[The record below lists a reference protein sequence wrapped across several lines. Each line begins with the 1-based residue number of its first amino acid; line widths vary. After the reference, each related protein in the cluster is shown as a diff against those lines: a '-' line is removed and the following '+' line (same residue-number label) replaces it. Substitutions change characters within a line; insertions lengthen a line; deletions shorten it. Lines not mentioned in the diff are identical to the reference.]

1 MYMAYNAFCLQST
14 CVFLFLWNIFL
25 PERYHACTLH
35 HLQYDVYIEIF
46 INCIPAK
53 PPGRQLILL
62 ISKRKIA
69 TTYQEYGTQK
79 INYVMRFLYS
89 ADLWL
94 KRPDALNVSN
104 ALMQFIRAYLLLARL
119 CYDRGENKF
128 ACVPKLHAIHEIQFQ
143 MTHQAKIAFW
153 ILNPMC
159 ETCSVDEDLIG
170 RVALLTRRVSPKII
184 AKRSLARYLAQINI
198 LWARG

>member
-1 MYMAYNAFCLQST
+1 MT
-14 CVFLFLWNIFL
+14 
-25 PERYHACTLH
+25 
-35 HLQYDVYIEIF
+35 
-46 INCIPAK
+46 
-53 PPGRQLILL
+53 
-62 ISKRKIA
+62 SKRTVA
-69 TTYQEYGTQK
+69 TTCQEYGTQK

-89 ADLWL
+89 TDLWL
-94 KRPDALNVSN
+94 KWPDALDVSN
-104 ALMQFIRAYLLLARL
+104 ALMQFIRVYLLLARL
-119 CYDRGENKF
+119 SYDCGENKF
-128 ACVPKLHAIHEIQFQ
+128 ALVPKLHAIHEIQFE
-143 MTHQAKIAFW
+143 MARQAKIAFW